1 MRLSMTLVPN
11 GPLVHR
17 RRLKGARMMQE
28 SDSIGERFH
37 LRSLLCHVTQTA
49 RPTPAPYADDNSGA
63 GAGRVSSGFTLGIIL

>member
-28 SDSIGERFH
+28 SDSICGPCCAMLHKLQGR
-37 LRSLLCHVTQTA
+37 LR
-49 RPTPAPYADDNSGA
+49 RPTPMIVQEQVQG
-63 GAGRVSSGFTLGIIL
+63 G